1 MEPTQLSDD
10 LLRAEG
16 LLVNG
21 QPEQAQELLAR
32 QAEDAEEYIAQ
43 HYQTTEDTQY
53 FSFPELYYLLAYKK
67 VEQDPRNIVVVNE
80 PFDRLY
86 NDLALAN
93 VMVGDYQLAQESLK
107 QAVRW
112 NPMDCEYRLR
122 LADLFMTNGDMN
134 EYLALSYSVFERASE
149 AEHLI
154 RAYVNFAQHFQQS
167 GREMLSA
174 SALKAAA
181 QFNIPEPHL
190 EAALQTAQNTAHDPS
205 LLELREAQEILEAEG
220 IPEGANAEVAI
231 CLLMC
236 AVDAAEIEDK
246 VQATNLILKARNLVG
261 APACQAL
268 LELIQDADKQL
279 NN

>member
-16 LLVNG
+16 LLVNNQG
-21 QPEQAQELLAR
+21 QQARDLLAR
-32 QAEDAEEYIAQ
+32 MAEDAEEYIAQ

-53 FSFPELYYLLAYKK
+53 FSFPELYYLLSYKK
-67 VEQDPRNIVVVNE
+67 VESDPREIVIVNE
-80 PFDRLY
+80 PFDRMY
-86 NDLALAN
+86 EDLAIAN
-93 VMVGDYQLAQESLK
+93 VLVGDYQLAQEALK

-134 EYLALSYSVFERASE
+134 EYLALTYSVFERASK
-149 AEHLI
+149 AEHMI
-154 RAYVNFAQHFQQS
+154 RAYVNFAAYFEQS
-167 GREMLSA
+167 GREMLCA
-174 SALKAAA
+174 AALKAAA
-181 QFNIPEPHL
+181 QFNIDEPHL
-190 EAALQTAQNTAHDPS
+190 MDALEAAANTTHDPH
-205 LLELREAQEILEAEG
+205 LIDQKEAGEMLEGEG
-220 IPEGANAEVAI
+220 IPEGANAEIAI

-236 AVDAAEIEDK
+236 AVDAANVQDK
-246 VQATNLILKARNLVG
+246 VQATNLMLMARNLIG

-279 NN
+279 ND